1 MCITTIADAQK
12 SRELLAFLIFVS
24 RCPEANNHDEGRL
37 VSGNVTNVFIF
48 YEFPVG
54 SINVEKPII
63 GVTMAR
69 TTPDKVH

>member
-1 MCITTIADAQK
+1 MLKSQK
-12 SRELLAFLIFVS
+12 QLLAFLIFGS
-24 RCPEANNHDEGRL
+24 EPRSYDGQL
-37 VSGNVTNVFIF
+37 TLNVFIL

-63 GVTMAR
+63 GVTIAR